1 MTQLAN
7 DETIVFGPSRKEE
20 KTQLSVKSESR
31 PGQMTHT
38 SFRTVCITNKRVII
52 ESGDSTIHYPN
63 PDIRVVLINRYN
75 NKKEKVEFFNI
86 LQLKTGAG
94 NAVKLEIPGISNYKE
109 PLLKETFPNAV
120 IKERSGVTGFLDQLF
135 GG

>member
-1 MTQLAN
+1 MTQLAD
-7 DETIVFGPSRKEE
+7 DETIVFGPSRREE
-20 KTQLSVKSESR
+20 QTQLSVKSEAR

-63 PDIRVVLINRYN
+63 TDIRVILINRGN
-75 NKKEKVEFFNI
+75 NKKEKVGFFNI

-94 NAVKLEIPGISNYKE
+94 NAVKLEIPGISNDKE
-109 PLLKETFPNAV
+109 ELLKETFPNAQ
-120 IKERSGVTGFLDQLF
+120 IKERSGITGFLDQVF
-135 GG
+135 GS